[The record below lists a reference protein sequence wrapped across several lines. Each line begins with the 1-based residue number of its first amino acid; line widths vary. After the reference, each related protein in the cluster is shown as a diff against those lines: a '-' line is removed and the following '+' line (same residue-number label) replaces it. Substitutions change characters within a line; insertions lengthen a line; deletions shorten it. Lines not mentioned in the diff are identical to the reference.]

1 MRSIRRD
8 FVLRSWFAVL
18 IIAASYL
25 AQAQPQTA
33 IITGT
38 VKDMTG
44 AIIPDASVSLE
55 ANKEVA
61 QRTHTDENGLFTMTS
76 RPGDYIFRVA
86 AQGFITYDI
95 SIHLDDAAIVRKHV
109 VLNVGFCSPCVTVLS
124 DSNSLGQ
131 STDAHPFNPNE
142 SVVLS
147 GTVTDTTGAVIP
159 QAKITLEITHGPVL
173 RTLTDAAGRFAITA
187 PPGDYILKA
196 YSQGFMP
203 YHQPVH
209 LVPAVPVTKHV
220 TLQIGIG
227 FSSGP
232 VVVIT
237 PPIEL
242 LNASLTSSLPLKPLP
257 PIRLHTR
264 KLTSLR

>member
-109 VLNVGFCSPCVTVLS
+109 VLNVGFCSPCVTVF
-124 DSNSLGQ
+124 DSSGQ
-131 STDAHPFNPNE
+131 PISPRVTTPHNTTVLAGTVIDATGASIPTATVELDANGKPTMWITVDGAGHFVAQVPPGNYIQKVIAQGFLAYSEPIHLIENTSMRKDIVLQIS
-142 SVVLS
+142 SVVPCGPCVTQDLLE
-147 GTVTDTTGAVIP
+147 TVD
-159 QAKITLEITHGPVL
+159 
-173 RTLTDAAGRFAITA
+173 
-187 PPGDYILKA
+187 
-196 YSQGFMP
+196 
-203 YHQPVH
+203 
-209 LVPAVPVTKHV
+209 
-220 TLQIGIG
+220 
-227 FSSGP
+227 
-232 VVVIT
+232 
-237 PPIEL
+237 
-242 LNASLTSSLPLKPLP
+242 ASLKSTLPLNRLP
-257 PIRLHTR
+257 PLKLHR
-264 KLTSLR
+264 YARR